1 MTVPSHIAGRIAAT
15 LVALLAAGCT
25 HLAPVAD
32 EASPDPAPSA
42 SIEAPTAD
50 ALPAPGTASPE
61 RDAPAAQLTVAE
73 RAVKHALAMIGSPYR
88 FGGSSPTGFDCS
100 GLVRYSFALAGLE
113 LPRDTREQRR
123 ASRVLGRDEQPRTGD
138 LLFFKRGRRDNNLHV
153 GIYLGEGRFVHSPSR
168 GGAVRIERLDDTHWR
183 RTFIDARRVGVE
195 RQLRAGLGAPASI
208 DSGRSARIDIGKLV
222 RVEGTVP
229 PQADVGHPL
238 RAIVEGSAATAAA
251 RARDVIVAG
260 LRFATDLP

>member
-1 MTVPSHIAGRIAAT
+1 MTLHSRLAA
-15 LVALLAAGCT
+15 LVVALLAVGCT

-32 EASPDPAPSA
+32 DASPDTAPAVTADSAAIDAIPPAPD
-42 SIEAPTAD
+42 ITP
-50 ALPAPGTASPE
+50 PGS
-61 RDAPAAQLTVAE
+61 DVPAAPPTMAE
-73 RAVKHALAMIGSPYR
+73 RAVKHALAVIGSPYR
-88 FGGSSPTGFDCS
+88 FGGTSPAGFDCS

-123 ASRVLGRDEQPRTGD
+123 SSRVLGRDEQPRTGD

-168 GGAVRIERLDDTHWR
+168 GGAVRIERLDDAHWR

-195 RQLRAGLGAPASI
+195 RQLRAGHGAPASI
-208 DSGRSARIDIGKLV
+208 DSGRSARIDIGKLA
-222 RVEGTVP
+222 RVEPAGAQP
-229 PQADVGHPL
+229 FDAGQPL
-238 RAIVEGSAATAAA
+238 REVIEVDAAA
-251 RARDVIVAG
+251 SGARSSHITIAG

>member
-1 MTVPSHIAGRIAAT
+1 MTLHSRLAA
-15 LVALLAAGCT
+15 LVVALLAVGCT

-32 EASPDPAPSA
+32 DASPDTAPAVTADSAAIDAIPPAPD
-42 SIEAPTAD
+42 ITP
-50 ALPAPGTASPE
+50 PGS
-61 RDAPAAQLTVAE
+61 DVPAAPPTMAE
-73 RAVKHALAMIGSPYR
+73 RAVKHALAVIGSPYR
-88 FGGSSPTGFDCS
+88 FGGTSPAGFDCS

-123 ASRVLGRDEQPRTGD
+123 SSRVLGRDEQPRTGD

-168 GGAVRIERLDDTHWR
+168 GGAVRIERLDDAHWR

-195 RQLRAGLGAPASI
+195 RQLRAGHRRTGKHRLGTIGPHRHRKARACRTHRGTA
-208 DSGRSARIDIGKLV
+208 GRR
-222 RVEGTVP
+222 R
-229 PQADVGHPL
+229 
-238 RAIVEGSAATAAA
+238 TAAPRIIEVDAAASGA
-251 RARDVIVAG
+251 RSSHITIAG